1 GQLLAGFLC
10 VVVNIGQDVDFIKIG
25 DFNFSRFLITYM
37 GIPVFLA
44 FFIYHK
50 LRYKT
55 KKIPLEQVDLRQDVS
70 MDEIKG

>member
-1 GQLLAGFLC
+1 
-10 VVVNIGQDVDFIKIG
+10 
-25 DFNFSRFLITYM
+25 
-37 GIPVFLA
+37 
-44 FFIYHK
+44 

>member
-1 GQLLAGFLC
+1 
-10 VVVNIGQDVDFIKIG
+10 
-25 DFNFSRFLITYM
+25 M

-70 MDEIKG
+70 MDEIKVKIKIITVIVLT

>member
-1 GQLLAGFLC
+1 
-10 VVVNIGQDVDFIKIG
+10 
-25 DFNFSRFLITYM
+25 
-37 GIPVFLA
+37 
-44 FFIYHK
+44 K

>member
-1 GQLLAGFLC
+1 
-10 VVVNIGQDVDFIKIG
+10 
-25 DFNFSRFLITYM
+25 
-37 GIPVFLA
+37 
-44 FFIYHK
+44 FIYHK